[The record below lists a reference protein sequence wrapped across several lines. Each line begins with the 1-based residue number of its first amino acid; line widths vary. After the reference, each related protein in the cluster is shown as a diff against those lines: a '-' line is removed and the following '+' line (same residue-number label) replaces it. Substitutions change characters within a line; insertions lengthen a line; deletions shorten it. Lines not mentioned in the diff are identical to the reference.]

1 MKEHWKE
8 SKQKKWLKTATAEKR
23 NHHFRPQLKTTTRTM
38 RKRIL
43 MKRDQDVF
51 KQVKQSDILEVEEET
66 AVKIEEEETIEQDE
80 DAEYGKEGRTKRS
93 MRRTR
98 YSR

>member
-1 MKEHWKE
+1 MEQKEPEVEMKELVEMKEFVEMKEHWKE

-43 MKRDQDVF
+43 MKRDKNDMSE
-51 KQVKQSDILEVEEET
+51 QVKQE
-66 AVKIEEEETIEQDE
+66 
-80 DAEYGKEGRTKRS
+80 
-93 MRRTR
+93 
-98 YSR
+98 